1 MNAKKETTR
10 TLGETIGAG
19 KEGNNLKPKEK
30 QSKLASQ
37 ETSRMLRET
46 KLVRRMRNLVLG
58 SGPKSTPGTEMSTD
72 ARRSTELC
80 PL

>member
-1 MNAKKETTR
+1 MNVKRETTG
-10 TLGETIGAG
+10 TPEETNFTG
-19 KEGNNLKPKEK
+19 KEGNNLKPKGK

-37 ETSRMLRET
+37 ETSKMLRET
-46 KLVRRMRNLVLG
+46 KLVRWMRNLILG
-58 SGPKSTPGTEMSTD
+58 SGPKSTPGTAMSTD